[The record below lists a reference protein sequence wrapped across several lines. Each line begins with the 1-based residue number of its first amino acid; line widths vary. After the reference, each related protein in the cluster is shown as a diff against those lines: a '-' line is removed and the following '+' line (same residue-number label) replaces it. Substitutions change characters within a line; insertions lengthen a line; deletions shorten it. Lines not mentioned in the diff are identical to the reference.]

1 MFRKL
6 RGEQGM
12 KNVSLVTTRWAD
24 VLPEVGEKREQQ
36 LKSQDT
42 LFRPALT
49 AGARMLRHD
58 NTTESALRILA
69 DLVDRQPVPVQ
80 LQHELVDRHVDI
92 SQTEAGAEVRRM
104 YEDRVATFR
113 NEIEDL
119 RRELTSA
126 MEQRDTDYQEDI
138 KRMRVEYEEKLANL
152 VDSQEK
158 LSSEYLKDKQE
169 WRRKE
174 RELENARVEAEEAR
188 EKSEIALDEERRRNA
203 MRISSLN
210 DYNAKLM
217 EDLQKKEHAQTALSV
232 LHSAEKDTLRQKL
245 DQAEK
250 EAERAKMILEEERLL
265 REQAEKDAQERVA
278 QWEKERD
285 KEREATREREERME
299 REWEEAREIDR
310 IREKQR
316 KEERE
321 REREL
326 ERVRERKEA
335 AEREKKAREQEAK
348 RREET
353 LRKDRENEEQ
363 EKLERQ
369 RAEQQAALRIPFY
382 ILVKSLTAWAWS

>member
-6 RGEQGM
+6 CGEQGM

-92 SQTEAGAEVRRM
+92 SQTEAGTEVRRLM
-104 YEDRVATFR
+104 EAQATAFR
-113 NEIEDL
+113 NEIEEL
-119 RRELTSA
+119 RKDMRNS
-126 MEQRDTDYQEDI
+126 MEQKDEDT
-138 KRMRVEYEEKLANL
+138 KLLRAEYEEKLATLMDN
-152 VDSQEK
+152 QEK
-158 LSSEYLKDKQE
+158 LSSEYFKDKQE

-174 RELENARVEAEEAR
+174 RDLENARVAAEEAR

-245 DQAEK
+245 DKAEK
-250 EAERAKMILEEERLL
+250 DAERAKVKLEEERLL

-278 QWEKERD
+278 
-285 KEREATREREERME
+285 AMREREERME

-326 ERVRERKEA
+326 ERVREHKEA
-335 AEREKKAREQEAK
+335 AEREKKVREQEVK

-363 EKLERQ
+363 ERLERQ